1 MTALWT
7 IPALLSIAA
16 VALVM
21 TIDYLF
27 ADLNDQGEPEER
39 DQ

>member
-1 MTALWT
+1 MMLT
-7 IPALLSIAA
+7 IGAALLTIAA

-21 TIDYLF
+21 AIDYLF
-27 ADLNDQGEPEER
+27 ADLNDQGEPEDC

>member
-1 MTALWT
+1 MSIWIL
-7 IPALLSIAA
+7 PALITAA
-16 VALVM
+16 AIALVM

-27 ADLNDQGEPEER
+27 ADLNDQGEPEDC